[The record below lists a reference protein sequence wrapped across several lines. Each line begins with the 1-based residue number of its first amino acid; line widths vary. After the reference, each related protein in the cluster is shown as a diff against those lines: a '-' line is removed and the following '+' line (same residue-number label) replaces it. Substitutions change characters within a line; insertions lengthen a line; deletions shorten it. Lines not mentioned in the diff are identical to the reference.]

1 MVSHE
6 SLALLTDLY
15 KLTMAQSL
23 FQRSQNGASDFQSFC
38 PILSAKQKVFHFCG
52 PA

>member
-15 KLTMAQSL
+15 QLTMAQAYSTITK
-23 FQRSQNGASDFQSFC
+23 RSELLSVFY
-38 PILSAKQKVFHFCG
+38 PILSAKQRVFHFCR